1 MVSEGNDKQTG
12 SKTLGRQVSEIVL
25 STQSVMDKMGEN
37 IANIVTSMKPT
48 MDAIGK
54 VAAKAIS
61 VIYELSEIF
70 KYHQLVPPQVYDML
84 IKLKVPLNTEEIK
97 ELQKVE
103 TKEEKKIYT
112 IFTRKTKGKKIYTP
126 RFYVNKEMFDAINL
140 ILSKSP
146 SSVMVENS
154 IVHFEKDTCALDV
167 YGLVT
172 YMKQDS
178 DRARLCTYLFGRKNG
193 PRKWEVKDIVDALGD
208 GDRLFNPQNRK
219 ASYDWVNGKVRELNK
234 DVEDSLG
241 IEELVSYEE
250 GKFVLNAIN
259 KPKV

>member
-1 MVSEGNDKQTG
+1 MVSEENNKQTE
-12 SKTLGRQVSEIVL
+12 SKTLGRQVSEVVL
-25 STQSVMDKMGEN
+25 SIDSGLNKVGESVRNM
-37 IANIVTSMKPT
+37 ITSMKPT
-48 MDAIGK
+48 LDAIDK

-70 KYHQLVPPQVYDML
+70 KYHLLVPPKVFDML
-84 IKLKVPLNTEEIK
+84 VKLKVPLSTEEIE
-97 ELQKVE
+97 ELQKLE
-103 TKEEKKIYT
+103 TEEEKSVYT
-112 IFTRKTKGKKIYTP
+112 IFTRKTKGKKVYTP
-126 RFYVNKEMFDAINL
+126 RFHVNKEMFDAIRVV
-140 ILSKSP
+140 LSRNP
-146 SSVMVENS
+146 SSIRVASS
-154 IVHFEKDTCALDV
+154 IVYFDKDTCALDV

-178 DRARLCTYLFGRKNG
+178 ERARLCAYLFGKKNG

-208 GDRLFNPQNRK
+208 VDRVFNPKDRK
-219 ASYDWVNGKVRELNK
+219 SSYDWVNGKVRELNK

-250 GKFVLNAIN
+250 GKFVLNAVN